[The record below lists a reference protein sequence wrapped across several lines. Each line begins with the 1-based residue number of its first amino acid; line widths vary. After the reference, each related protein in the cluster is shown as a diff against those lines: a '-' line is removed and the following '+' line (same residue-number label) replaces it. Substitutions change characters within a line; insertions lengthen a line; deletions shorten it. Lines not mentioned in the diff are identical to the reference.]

1 MNFCLPALNEP
12 TFEQFFKPSSHGH
25 HDLIFVL
32 LLVRRCPQPSL
43 WSRCGD
49 PARMVS
55 NVKMGTKTSPTLPLR
70 TTTPT
75 SGGQRPM
82 NGLDCFLHNGRMAV
96 TSALTIRQ

>member
-1 MNFCLPALNEP
+1 
-12 TFEQFFKPSSHGH
+12 
-25 HDLIFVL
+25 
-32 LLVRRCPQPSL
+32 
-43 WSRCGD
+43 
-49 PARMVS
+49 MVS